1 MTGSSHEIRM
11 LNGLIANTFDSMDG
25 FTVAAEN
32 AKDKRLGGMFR
43 AHANERRA
51 VIRNLQAEVVRLG
64 GEAEEQGTLLAGL
77 HRNFLTLKTAV
88 IRNDLR
94 AILDEV
100 ERGEEHLEAMF
111 ERALADD
118 ALPLPVEA
126 VVRASFAAI
135 RDGHGEMRELEHELA
150 IAA

>member
-1 MTGSSHEIRM
+1 MTGSSHEIRT
-11 LNGLIANTFDSMDG
+11 LNGLIANTFDSMAG

-43 AHANERRA
+43 THANERRA